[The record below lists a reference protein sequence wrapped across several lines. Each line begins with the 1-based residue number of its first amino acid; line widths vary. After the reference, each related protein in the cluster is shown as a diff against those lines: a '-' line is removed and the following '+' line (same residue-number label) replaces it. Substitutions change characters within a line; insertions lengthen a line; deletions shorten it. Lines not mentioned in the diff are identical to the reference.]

1 MDVKIPKIYL
11 DEIDPTMALVYITLI
26 IPLIC
31 TLIYAF

>member
-11 DEIDPTMALVYITLI
+11 DEIDPIIALVYITLL

-31 TLIYAF
+31 TLLFAI